1 MIFFAVLFFVWVLY
15 TVALGKFLFYLCDL
29 PPAPLFDVE
38 STGLCSA
45 FVLALFGWIFFS
57 VFIVS
62 SILEKVG

>member
-15 TVALGKFLFYLCDL
+15 TAALGKFLFYLCDL

-38 STGLCSA
+38 SIGLCSG
-45 FVLALFGWIFFS
+45 FVLALFGWIFFL